1 MASPFELLGDPGF
14 HRELDD
20 LPDIVR
26 EQVRDGLRTFIAHPL
41 EHPKATR
48 LHGSRYPGSFRL
60 RIGSH
65 RVLGIVLAGPR
76 LIFLTTVFTKKRDSD
91 YDQALARH
99 EARMAAQG
107 PPLRDHLAGVR
118 KRR

>member
-1 MASPFELLGDPGF
+1 MAFELLGDPAF
-14 HRELDD
+14 HRELAD
-20 LPDIVR
+20 LPARGQADI
-26 EQVRDGLRTFIAHPL
+26 RDALRGFIAHPL
-41 EHPKATR
+41 EHPKAAR

-65 RVLGIVLAGPR
+65 RILGIVLAGPR
-76 LIFLTTVFTKKRDSD
+76 LIFLTTVFAKKRDSD
-91 YDQALARH
+91 YEHALERH
-99 EARMAAQG
+99 ESRMAAQG

>member
-1 MASPFELLGDPGF
+1 MSFELLGDPGF
-14 HRELDD
+14 HRELSA
-20 LPDIVR
+20 LPAVAQDQIR
-26 EQVRDGLRTFIAHPL
+26 AGLAAFVSHPL

-65 RVLGIVLAGPR
+65 RVLGIALPGPR
-76 LIFLTTVFTKKRDSD
+76 LIFLTAVFTKKRDSD
-91 YDQALARH
+91 YDQALVRH

-107 PPLRDHLAGVR
+107 PPLRDHLAGLR